1 MSQYT
6 VLTYALQGSMQ
17 QLETDVRQ
25 LDQRVFLVQHIRRL
39 SWLSAWGGQGV
50 PGSNGSVES
59 IIWRGIR
66 PVADGTRV
74 IGHAGSQVLTL
85 PLFDGSTF
93 FGWCGMFGSF
103 GSGSGP
109 RPSRCLLIDSCGS
122 GALSGMMVT
131 LVFGAVAAVYK
142 TRCTVHALSSGML
155 LSTYSG
161 MLSLRRRR
169 TVNGATSVSAELLG
183 ARTIAR

>member
-1 MSQYT
+1 M
-6 VLTYALQGSMQ
+6 
-17 QLETDVRQ
+17 
-25 LDQRVFLVQHIRRL
+25 
-39 SWLSAWGGQGV
+39 
-50 PGSNGSVES
+50 PGSNGFVES
-59 IIWRGIR
+59 IIWRGIQ
-66 PVADGTRV
+66 PVADGMRV

-85 PLFDGSTF
+85 PLFDGGTF

-109 RPSRCLLIDSCGS
+109 RPSRCHLIDSSGS
-122 GALSGMMVT
+122 GALSGIMVT

-142 TRCTVHALSSGML
+142 TRCIVCAFISSML

-161 MLSLRRRR
+161 MLSLLRRRR